1 MRAILI
7 DPFTRTVSDI
17 DTAAGLDDLYEI
29 LQVDLITVM
38 QVGASHAMILDDEG
52 LLKDSS
58 EQEYFQ
64 LKGMDQPL
72 AGRGLI
78 LADEYGENR
87 PATLSLNSVACATIN
102 YHPNARNRR
111 HRNPR
116 RARWSR
122 LLLRDRAIQPQVT

>member
-17 DTAAGLDDLYEI
+17 DTDAGLDDLYEI
-29 LQVDLITVM
+29 LQVDLITVLR
-38 QVGASHAMILDDEG
+38 VGAGHAMILDDGG

-78 LADEYGENR
+78 LADEHGENR
-87 PATLSLNSVACATIN
+87 PATLTLKEVADKVVWLRNEDVDPEAWLGWTI
-102 YHPNARNRR
+102 
-111 HRNPR
+111 
-116 RARWSR
+116 
-122 LLLRDRAIQPQVT
+122 TTF

>member
-17 DTAAGLDDLYEI
+17 DTAAGLDDLYDI

-87 PATLSLNSVACATIN
+87 PATLTLKEVADKVVWLRNKDVDPEEWLGWTIT
-102 YHPNARNRR
+102 AF
-111 HRNPR
+111 
-116 RARWSR
+116 
-122 LLLRDRAIQPQVT
+122 

>member
-7 DPFTRTVSDI
+7 NPFTRTVSDI

-29 LQVDLITVM
+29 LRVDLITVIR
-38 QVGASHAMILDDEG
+38 VGASHALILDDEG
-52 LLKDSS
+52 LLKDKS

-87 PATLSLNSVACATIN
+87 PATLTLKEVEDKVVWLDRENVDPAEWLGWTI
-102 YHPNARNRR
+102 
-111 HRNPR
+111 
-116 RARWSR
+116 
-122 LLLRDRAIQPQVT
+122 TTF

>member
-38 QVGASHAMILDDEG
+38 RVGASHAMILDDEG
-52 LLKDSS
+52 LLKDNS

-78 LADEYGENR
+78 LADEYGKNR
-87 PATLSLNSVACATIN
+87 PATLTLKEVTDKVVWLRNEDVDPEEWLGWTIT
-102 YHPNARNRR
+102 AF
-111 HRNPR
+111 
-116 RARWSR
+116 
-122 LLLRDRAIQPQVT
+122 

>member
-38 QVGASHAMILDDEG
+38 QVGASHALILDDEG
-52 LLKDSS
+52 LMKSKIS
-58 EQEYFQ
+58 QEYFQ
-64 LKGMDQPL
+64 LTGMNQPL

-78 LADEYGENR
+78 LADEYGESR
-87 PATLSLNSVACATIN
+87 PATLTLKEVEDKVVWLDKEKVDPEAWLGWTIVAF
-102 YHPNARNRR
+102 
-111 HRNPR
+111 
-116 RARWSR
+116 
-122 LLLRDRAIQPQVT
+122 